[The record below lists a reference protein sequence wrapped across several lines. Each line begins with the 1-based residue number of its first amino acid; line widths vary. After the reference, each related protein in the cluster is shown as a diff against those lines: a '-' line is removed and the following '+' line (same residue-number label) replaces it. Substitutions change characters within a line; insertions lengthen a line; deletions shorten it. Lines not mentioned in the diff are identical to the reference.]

1 MAVIPNTL
9 NDPNSPFKKVKAYQK
24 IMKTGKAVVV
34 RNYQR
39 KGVDA
44 MQSLGRRVYLGRPA
58 IAATPGTFAGDRTV
72 PGLWHVA
79 DTTMPH
85 PTPPQ

>member
-1 MAVIPNTL
+1 MAVVPNTM

-39 KGVDA
+39 KGVDM
-44 MQSLGRRVYLGRPA
+44 MQKMGNAVYLGRPA
-58 IAATPGTFAGDRTV
+58 IAATPGTFAGDRAV
-72 PGLWHVA
+72 PGLWHIA
-79 DTTMPH
+79 DATTPQ
-85 PTPPQ
+85 TP